1 MSKLLIREIHPSHIY
16 RFVAVI
22 LIPLILAACAVDEED
37 ISPVHVRSVAT
48 VLGLT
53 GDPTT
58 NRTLPHISDLKAQL
72 GMKLFYT
79 KGLSGDRDTACV
91 SCHHPVL
98 GGGDDLSL
106 SIGVGAEIDEL
117 LGPGRFHDS
126 LAFDYDGGPT
136 VPRNAPTTFNIGL
149 IDRTMF
155 LDGRVES
162 IGKTPGL
169 NGNDGLGIITPDSEK
184 DTNGNF
190 IADPNAGN
198 NLPTAQSRFPVTSP
212 EEMRGFDI
220 DEFAALGTNDEIR
233 AAIEARLTTF
243 QEWLDE
249 FAAAYEGD
257 TTISY
262 ARIAEA
268 IGEYERSQ
276 IFVNTPWKAFMDGDD
291 GAISDAA
298 RRGALLFMLPT
309 RVNGANCLSCHR
321 GDAFTDEQFHVLG
334 MPQIGRGKGDGTTGT
349 DDFGRFRVTGNDA
362 DMYAFR
368 TPSLLNVSETG
379 PWGHAGAYTKLED
392 VVRHHLDPQ
401 AAFNSYLD
409 PQGAFN
415 NYYINQLEASI
426 VSSGQTDDM
435 QENTQNAL
443 NKLAANRIAGIAS
456 IQIVS
461 LTDEQVGNLV
471 EFLKTLTDP
480 CVTNRDCLAPWI
492 PAIGPGPD
500 NLQLNAVDENGI
512 DL

>member
-1 MSKLLIREIHPSHIY
+1 MSKLHIREIHPSHIY
-16 RFVAVI
+16 RFVAVT
-22 LIPLILAACAVDEED
+22 LITLIITACAVDEED
-37 ISPVHVRSVAT
+37 ISPIHVRSVAT

-58 NRTLPHISDLKAQL
+58 NRTLPHISDPKAQL
-72 GMKLFYT
+72 GKRLFFT
-79 KGLSGDRDTACV
+79 MGLGGDEDSACV

-106 SIGVGAEIDEL
+106 PIGVGAIEPEL
-117 LGPGRFHDS
+117 LGPGRLHPSD
-126 LAFDYDGGPT
+126 GPT
-136 VPRNAPTTFNIGL
+136 VPRNAPTTFNTGL

-184 DTNGNF
+184 DVNGNF
-190 IADPNAGN
+190 IADPDAGN

-212 EEMRGFDI
+212 EEMRGFVFPSADP
-220 DEFAALGTNDEIR
+220 TNDEVR
-233 AAIEARLTTF
+233 TALATRLAGYNLNAWGT
-243 QEWLDE
+243 E
-249 FAAAYEGD
+249 FTDAFGD
-257 TTISY
+257 PEINY

-276 IFVNTPWKAFMDGDD
+276 VFVNTPWKAFMDGDD
-291 GAISDAA
+291 NAISEAA

-321 GDAFTDEQFHVLG
+321 GDVFTDELFHVLG
-334 MPQIGRGKGDGTTGT
+334 MPQIGLGKGDGTTTT

-379 PWGHAGAYTKLED
+379 PWGHAGAYTSLEA
-392 VVRHHLDPQ
+392 VIRHHLDPQ
-401 AAFNSYLD
+401 AALNSYD
-409 PQGAFN
+409 F
-415 NYYINQLEASI
+415 NQLEPSI

-443 NKLAANRIAGIAS
+443 NKLAANRLAGISS
-456 IQIVS
+456 IEIVS
-461 LTDEQVGNLV
+461 LTDEQVGYLA

-492 PAIGPGPD
+492 TDKDSGDADPD
-500 NLQLNAVDENGI
+500 NLRLDAYDINGAS
-512 DL
+512 L